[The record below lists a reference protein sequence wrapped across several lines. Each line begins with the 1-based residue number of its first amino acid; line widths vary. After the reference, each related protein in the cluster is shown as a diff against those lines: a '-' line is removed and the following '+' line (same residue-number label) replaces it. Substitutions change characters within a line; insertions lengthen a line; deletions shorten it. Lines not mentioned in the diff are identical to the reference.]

1 MNKLPTLT
9 RAVIR
14 DLDRRAVKDYGIPSF
29 ALMENAGRALA
40 DEVEKMLLAGGVARA
55 MQRLGQPGSRDDM
68 PRNIEELER
77 WKQGL
82 GRTQE
87 SVIILCGP
95 GNNGGDGLVCART
108 LFNRRHGLEVWF
120 VGELDQLPKLS
131 DGVRKNA
138 RLLKDLGVGINEAFS
153 AAQVAKLA
161 QRLMSSP
168 LIVDAMFGTGL
179 TRPLDDPWRAVIQA
193 VNDSGTPVL
202 AADIPS
208 GLDADTGDVLG
219 VAIHAAVTLTFAAAK
234 PGFYAKAGAACCG
247 AVKVAEIG
255 IPRMFI
261 ESALGQS
268 R

>member
-1 MNKLPTLT
+1 MDKLPTLT
-9 RAVIR
+9 RATVR
-14 DLDRRAVKDYGIPSF
+14 NLDRQAIDDYGIPSF

-55 MQRLGQPGSRDDM
+55 MQRLGQPGSRDDV

-82 GRTQE
+82 GRTPQP
-87 SVIILCGP
+87 VIILCGP

-108 LFNRRHGLEVWF
+108 LFNRRHTFEVWF

-131 DGVRKNA
+131 DDVRKNA
-138 RLLKDLGVGINEAFS
+138 ALLKNLGVGINEAFS
-153 AAQVAKLA
+153 AAQVGRLA
-161 QRLMSSP
+161 PHLAPSP
-168 LIVDAMFGTGL
+168 LVVDAMFGTGL

-193 VNDSGTPVL
+193 VNDSGVPVL

-208 GLDADTGDVLG
+208 GLDADTGDILG
-219 VAIHAAVTLTFAAAK
+219 VAIRAAVTLTFVAAK
-234 PGFYAKAGAACCG
+234 PGFYEKAGPACCG
-247 AVKVAEIG
+247 AIKVAEIG
-255 IPRMFI
+255 IPRPFI
-261 ESALGQS
+261 ESALAQS